1 VSASPTDWFRRVD
14 TVFDA
19 VVDVP
24 ADQRSALVDRACGG
38 DEALRAEVLKLLR
51 AYHQSD
57 GFLESPAAAIAAPL
71 LERTSALAGG
81 SPERIGP
88 FRVVREI
95 GRGGMGHVFLG
106 ERADGQFEQ
115 RVALKLIQH
124 GSPGIVR
131 RFVEER
137 RILALL
143 EHPNIAR
150 LVDGGLTADGLPYFA
165 MELVDGEPIDQYCT
179 SRNLPLDARLQ
190 LFAHVCDAVAYAHQ
204 RLVIHRDLKP
214 SNILVT
220 AGPQVKLLDF
230 GIAKLLGDAGGEDL
244 TGTGFSPMTPQFAA
258 PEQIRGLAVSTA
270 TDVYSLGVLLYL
282 LLTGERPYDLRGKSP
297 VEVERIVCVE
307 VPPKPSSRAAG
318 PLARRLRGDL
328 DLIVMTAL
336 QKDEQRRYQSPA
348 TLAHDLQRFREGRAI
363 LARPD
368 SARYRL
374 GKFVRRNKTAVAF
387 AAATAAALVGAT
399 VFSIAQMREARRQQA
414 EAIRAAQRATALSE
428 LQSVLAGDAR
438 DPDGRPLPPAGRI
451 AMAEGVIMRRFRSD
465 PSLVANLLV
474 DLSGRYVETGDLRAQ
489 RAMLGRARAVA
500 LEANRGA
507 ELALANCWR
516 ANSYWLEDLLDSAR
530 ADVAEAKA
538 ALAREKRRDHEAEA
552 TCLEAEGKL
561 LQATG
566 RPDSGVALLKRA
578 VALGEDEPG
587 STEQLGRTN
596 SLAEVLRLSGRIRE
610 AVPYFRRILAN
621 LEALGYGETDAFPN
635 VVNFL
640 STSLTDLG
648 ELAALDSTLRGYI
661 RPREAKYGEGRVPT
675 LLAFLYARAKL
686 RLGEVDSADVWLA
699 RALRDTTQG
708 AGQFEIY
715 LASTLADLRL
725 EQSRLADARGAVAQL
740 SANRRGQRATAA
752 MLRARFQRAEGDS
765 RGASAFLEQELGTLW
780 NDGQQ
785 RLTLFALPLVTAG
798 EWRLASGDAR
808 GADSLALLARTA
820 AAIDSLALV
829 RSALVGRA
837 ELLRA
842 HALRAEGRFP
852 EARQA
857 AGRAVTALATGY
869 GPDHRW
875 TRAARVLADSLAG

>member
-19 VVDVP
+19 AVDLP
-24 ADQRSALVDRACGG
+24 ADQQAAVVERECAG
-38 DEALRAEVLKLLR
+38 DEALRAEVLSLLR
-51 AYHQSD
+51 AYRSD
-57 GFLESPAAAIAAPL
+57 SPLEAPAAALAAPL
-71 LERTSALAGG
+71 FQPARAASD
-81 SPERIGP
+81 RIGP
-88 FRVVREI
+88 FRIVREI
-95 GRGGMGHVFLG
+95 GRGGMGRVLLG

-115 RVALKLIQH
+115 RVAIKLIQH
-124 GSPGIVR
+124 GSPGVVR

-165 MELVDGEPIDQYCT
+165 MELVDGEPIDRYCE
-179 SRNLPLDARLQ
+179 SRHLPLDARLE
-190 LFAHVCDAVAYAHQ
+190 LFARVCDAVAYAHQ
-204 RLVIHRDLKP
+204 HLVIHRDLKP

-220 AGPQVKLLDF
+220 ADAQVKLLDF
-230 GIAKLLGDAGGEDL
+230 GIAKLLGATQGDDL
-244 TGTGFSPMTPQFAA
+244 TGTGLSPMTPQFAA
-258 PEQIRGLAVSTA
+258 PEQIRNAPISTA

-282 LLTGERPYDLRGKSP
+282 LLTGERPYDLRGRLAAD
-297 VEVERIVCVE
+297 VERIVCVD

-348 TLAHDLQRFREGRAI
+348 TLAHDLQRFLQGRAI

-368 SARYRL
+368 TARYRL
-374 GKFVRRNKTAVAF
+374 EKFVRRNRTAVAF
-387 AAATAAALVGAT
+387 ATATAVALVGAT
-399 VFSIAQMREARRQQA
+399 VFSIAQMREARRQQR
-414 EAIRAAQRATALSE
+414 EALRAAQRATALSD

-451 AMAEGVIMRRFRSD
+451 AMAEGVITRRFGSD
-465 PSLVANLLV
+465 PALAASLMV
-474 DLSGRYVETGDLRAQ
+474 DLSGRYVEAGDLKAQ
-489 RAMLGRARAVA
+489 RAMLGKARAIA
-500 LEANRGA
+500 LEANLGA
-507 ELALANCWR
+507 EVALATCWR
-516 ANSYWLEDLLDSAR
+516 ANSYWLEDILDSAR
-530 ADVAEAKA
+530 ADVAEGKA
-538 ALAREKRRDHEAEA
+538 ALARDKYRDHEAEA

-566 RPDSGVALLKRA
+566 KPDSGIALLKRA
-578 VALGEDEPG
+578 VRIEEDEPG
-587 STEQLGRTN
+587 STEALGRMN

-610 AVPYFRRILAN
+610 AVPYFRRILAQ

-648 ELAALDSTLRGYI
+648 EWAVLDSTLRGYI
-661 RPREAKYGEGRVPT
+661 RPREAAHGEGRVPT
-675 LLAFLYARAKL
+675 LLALLYARAKL
-686 RLGEVDSADVWLA
+686 RLGETDSADLWLT
-699 RALRDTTQG
+699 RAMRDTTQG
-708 AGQFEIY
+708 AGQFDAY
-715 LASTLADLRL
+715 LASTLTELRL
-725 EQSRLADARGAVAQL
+725 DQSRLKDARVVAAQL
-740 SANRRGQRATAA
+740 PAGRRGQRATAA
-752 MLRARFQRAEGDS
+752 MLRARLQRADGDP
-765 RGASAFLEQELGTLW
+765 RGASAFLERELGTVW

-785 RLTLFALPLVTAG
+785 RLTLFSLPLVTAG

-808 GADSLALLARTA
+808 GADSLAVLARTA
-820 AAIDSLALV
+820 AAVDSVALV
-829 RSALVGRA
+829 RSALAGRA

-842 HALRAEGRFP
+842 QALRAGGRAA

-857 AGRAVTALATGY
+857 AERAVTALGNGY
-869 GPDHRW
+869 GPNHRW
-875 TRAARVLADSLAG
+875 TRAARALADSLRG